1 MVNTERLTQADY
13 RALAEFR
20 CQLRRFLRFSEEAAR
35 AAGLEPQQHQ
45 LLLALKGMPEGM
57 PATVGAL
64 AERLQVRHHT
74 MVELVDRMEAHGLV
88 RRSHAGTDRRQ
99 VFVRLTSRG
108 ELMIPR
114 LSRSHRA
121 ELRSVAPSL
130 LRALDALVAERA
142 RPLAR
147 RRR

>member
-1 MVNTERLTQADY
+1 MATERLTPADY

-20 CQLRRFLRFSEEAAR
+20 CQLRRFLRFSEQVAR
-35 AAGLEPQQHQ
+35 AAGLASQQHQ

-57 PATVGAL
+57 PATIGAL

-74 MVELVDRMEAHGLV
+74 TVGLVDRMEARGLV
-88 RRSHAGTDRRQ
+88 RRSHTGTDRRQ
-99 VFVRLTSRG
+99 VFVRLAPSG
-108 ELMIPR
+108 ERMLPR
-114 LSRSHRA
+114 LSLAHRA

-130 LRALDALVAERA
+130 LRALEELVGERA
-142 RPLAR
+142 RPPAR